1 MDNGK
6 QKGISIEEAKKLAQ
20 SEAGQKL
27 YSALQ
32 QTHGDKMQEALT
44 QISTGQYDEV
54 KKTLSEML
62 NSPEIKK
69 LFRQMGGA
77 GDG

>member
-20 SEAGQKL
+20 SDAGQKL

-32 QTHGDKMQEALT
+32 ETHGDKMQEALT
-44 QISTGQYDEV
+44 QISAGQYDEV

-69 LFRQMGGA
+69 LFRQMGGV

>member
-1 MDNGK
+1 MLRSKN
-6 QKGISIEEAKKLAQ
+6 L
-20 SEAGQKL
+20 L
-27 YSALQ
+27 
-32 QTHGDKMQEALT
+32 DKTFNEMMQEALT
-44 QISTGQYDEV
+44 QISAGQYDEV

-69 LFRQMGGA
+69 LFRQMGGS